1 MKYLILGCILNLA
14 ILNGKCSAYGKPPRA
29 VRVNMEY
36 LQACE
41 EGKDCPPILISR
53 KKGEKLKLALP
64 DMFRTSVTMWDEE
77 NYNKLSKHAGNYHPI
92 QSTGTGNT
100 IELQKIVLTL
110 SKLKDG
116 TYYVWIAGDSVGGR
130 FKVQLKTE

>member
-1 MKYLILGCILNLA
+1 
-14 ILNGKCSAYGKPPRA
+14 
-29 VRVNMEY
+29 
-36 LQACE
+36 
-41 EGKDCPPILISR
+41 
-53 KKGEKLKLALP
+53 
-64 DMFRTSVTMWDEE
+64 MWDEE